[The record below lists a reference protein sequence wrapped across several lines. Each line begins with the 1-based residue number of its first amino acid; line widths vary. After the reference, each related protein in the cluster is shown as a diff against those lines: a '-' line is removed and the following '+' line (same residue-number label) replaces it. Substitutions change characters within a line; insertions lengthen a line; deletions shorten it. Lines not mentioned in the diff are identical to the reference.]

1 MSKINWNYI
10 IKSIILILLSFILY
24 GFVST
29 GYIENYVHER
39 TIPYIKVSI
48 IFMILISFILLIN
61 LRNNLEIRRSNK
73 GLTIYLI
80 PIILFSIILI
90 FSWRENKVNY
100 YDLGNNSVTDNNV
113 LVVDERNFND
123 FTKTLYNESNY
134 KENKTVKITGF
145 INNKKGLNEFYIARE
160 LMICCAADLSLLEVE
175 CYSLDNIDIDINKWV
190 EVTGTVNTIKDK
202 KVILVDKIIEINK
215 PQNEYVHIHN

>member
-175 CYSLDNIDIDINKWV
+175 
-190 EVTGTVNTIKDK
+190 
-202 KVILVDKIIEINK
+202 
-215 PQNEYVHIHN
+215 